1 MFVWTDKELNEE
13 QSAVVKDDANI
24 LLVAC
29 PGSGKTRT
37 LTYKVANELSKLDS
51 HKKFVIAI
59 TYTNRAADEIK
70 ERIELLGVPTKQL
83 WIGTIHSFCNE
94 WILKPYSSLLD
105 VLKFG
110 YRIMDSNESENILNE
125 FCSEYDNPRITHW
138 DCGHYAT
145 TTGIVQKIQY
155 GNKYNS
161 VSEVLQ
167 NYFGYLE
174 ENKFI
179 SYELMLLYSHQLLD
193 ENPVIA
199 STLSKLFEIILVDE
213 YQDTKEIQYHIISK
227 LWNSGQGATRAL
239 IVGDP
244 NQTIYGGLGGYPI
257 DISDLENLSGLKFKR
272 LELEQNYRSSS
283 SIVDYFDKYK
293 TFENVVLASG
303 KEKDYASIVSFN
315 NQVHVDNLVKEM
327 SRLLRHNVEELGID
341 PNEICI
347 LGPQWIHLAPISRSL
362 MIEMPEY
369 NFNGPG
375 MAPFSRDL
383 DNFWYKLSRIVLT
396 EASPRMYL
404 RRLRWAN
411 EVLGELEDSGFNI
424 DNINHK
430 IILRTCNAITID
442 EINGLKYLK
451 SFFETF
457 LEILN
462 IDITTNNALS
472 ESFTSFFDS
481 SQKRIDRIKNEG
493 NDFIEH
499 IDSFKK
505 VFQQKD
511 GTTISTIHGVKGA
524 EFDTV
529 IAFGLLQGYVPHFL
543 DSGGDES
550 ANRLLYVIG
559 SRARKNL
566 HLISETGRRN
576 RRGVLYTPTNVLAR
590 VNHTYDEV

>member
-13 QSAVVKDDANI
+13 QSAVVRDNDNI

-37 LTYKVANELSKLDS
+37 LTYKVANELSKLES

-59 TYTNRAADEIK
+59 TYTNRAANEIK
-70 ERIELLGVPTKQL
+70 ERIELLGVPTEQL

-94 WILKPYSSLLD
+94 WILKPYSSLLEK
-105 VLKFG
+105 LKFG
-110 YRIMDSNESENILNE
+110 YRIMDSNESENILSE
-125 FCSEYDNPRITHW
+125 YCAEYDNPRITHW
-138 DCGHYAT
+138 DCDHYAT

-155 GNKYNS
+155 GYKYDS
-161 VSEVLQ
+161 VSEVLE
-167 NYFGYLE
+167 NYFRYLD
-174 ENKFI
+174 ENKFV
-179 SYELMLLYSHQLLD
+179 SYELMLLYAHQLLE
-193 ENPVIA
+193 ENSMI
-199 STLSKLFEIILVDE
+199 SNTLSKLFEIILVDE

-227 LWNSGQGATRAL
+227 IWNSAQGNTRAL

-257 DISDLENLSGLKFKR
+257 EKEALEALSGLEFKR
-272 LELEQNYRSSS
+272 LELEQNYRSSV
-283 SIVDYFDKYK
+283 SIVNYFDKYK
-293 TFENVVLASG
+293 TIENNVTASG
-303 KEKDYASIVSFN
+303 RERDYASIISYN
-315 NQVHVDNLVKEM
+315 NQVHVDNLVQEM
-327 SRLLRHNVEELGID
+327 SRLLRYNVEELGID

-369 NFNGPG
+369 SFNGPG

-383 DNFWYKLSRIVLT
+383 ENFWYKLSRIVLT

-404 RRLRWAN
+404 RRLRWGN
-411 EVLGELEDSGFNI
+411 EVLGELEDAGCNI
-424 DNINHK
+424 DNIDHK
-430 IILRTCNAITID
+430 TILRTCNAINIQET
-442 EINGLKYLK
+442 NGLKYLK
-451 SFFETF
+451 SFFKMF
-457 LEILN
+457 LDILD
-462 IDITTNNALS
+462 IDINTNNALS
-472 ESFTSFFDS
+472 VSFTSFFDS

-529 IAFGLLQGYVPHFL
+529 IAFGLLQDYVPHFL

-576 RRGVLYTPTNVLAR
+576 RRGILYTPTNVLAS
-590 VNHTYDEV
+590 VHHTYDEI

>member
-1 MFVWTDKELNEE
+1 MFVWTEKELNEE
-13 QSAVVKDDANI
+13 QSAVVRDNDNI

-37 LTYKVANELSKLDS
+37 LTYKVANELSRLKS

-59 TYTNRAADEIK
+59 TYTNRAANEIK
-70 ERIELLGVPTKQL
+70 ERIELLGISTEQL

-94 WILKPYSSLLD
+94 WILKPYSSLLQE
-105 VLKFG
+105 LKFG
-110 YRIMDSNESENILNE
+110 YRIMDANESENLLNE
-125 FCSEYDNPRITHW
+125 ICASYGKPRITSW
-138 DCGHYAT
+138 DCGHYASIN
-145 TTGIVQKIQY
+145 GIIQIKKTDRVSAVLNDY
-155 GNKYNS
+155 FKY
-161 VSEVLQ
+161 LDQ
-167 NYFGYLE
+167 N
-174 ENKFI
+174 NFI
-179 SYELMLLYSHQLLD
+179 SYELMLFYAHQLLE
-193 ENPVIA
+193 ENSIIA
-199 STLSKLFEIILVDE
+199 NTLSKLFEIILVDE

-227 LWNSGQGATRAL
+227 IWNSTQGNTRAL

-257 DISDLENLSGLKFKR
+257 EKSELEKLSGLEFKQ
-272 LELEQNYRSSS
+272 LKLEQNYRSSTT
-283 SIVDYFDKYK
+283 IVKYFDNYK
-293 TFENVVLASG
+293 TIDNVVIATG
-303 KEKDYASIVSFN
+303 KEKDYPSIITFN
-315 NQVHVDNLVKEM
+315 NQIHIDNLVQEM
-327 SRLLRHNVEELGID
+327 SRLLRFNVEELGID

-362 MIEMPEY
+362 MIEMPNY

-396 EASPRMYL
+396 EASPRMYI

-411 EVLGELEDSGFNI
+411 EILRDLEYAGYNI
-424 DNINHK
+424 NTINHK
-430 IILRTCNAITID
+430 TILRICNGIVIEET
-442 EINGLKYLK
+442 NGLKYLDL
-451 SFFETF
+451 FFRTF
-457 LEILN
+457 LDKLGFELS
-462 IDITTNNALS
+462 TNVSLS
-472 ESFTSFFDS
+472 ESFNSFFDS
-481 SQKRIDRIKNEG
+481 SRKRIDRIKKGG
-493 NDFIEH
+493 NSFIEH

-529 IAFGLLQGYVPHFL
+529 IAFGLLEGYVPH
-543 DSGGDES
+543 SMEGNGIET

-566 HLISETGRRN
+566 HLISEKGRKN
-576 RRGVLYTPTNVLAR
+576 WKNEPYYPTNVLSEI
-590 VNHTYDEV
+590 VYGYDDF

>member
-1 MFVWTDKELNEE
+1 MFVWTDKEINDE
-13 QSAVVKDDANI
+13 QSAVVKDNDNI

-37 LTYKVANELSKLDS
+37 LTYKVANELSKLNS

-59 TYTNRAADEIK
+59 TYTNRAANEIK
-70 ERIELLGVPTKQL
+70 ERIELLGVPTDQL

-94 WILKPYSSLLD
+94 WILKPYASLLEK
-105 VLKFG
+105 LKFG
-110 YRIMDSNESENILNE
+110 YRIMDANESDNLINE
-125 FCSEYDNPRITHW
+125 MCKGYDKPKITLW

-145 TTGIVQKIQY
+145 INGIVQVVSSGY
-155 GNKYNS
+155 KYVN
-161 VSEVLQ
+161 VSSVLQ
-167 NYFGYLE
+167 EYFTYLDE
-174 ENKFI
+174 HNFI
-179 SYELMLLYSHQLLD
+179 SYELMLLYANQLLE
-193 ENPVIA
+193 ENPIIA
-199 STLSKLFEIILVDE
+199 NTLSKLFEIILVDE

-227 LWNSGQGATRAL
+227 IWNSAQNKTRAL

-257 DISDLENLSGLKFKR
+257 KKLELEKLSGLKFKR
-272 LELEQNYRSSS
+272 LELEQNYRSSV
-283 SIVDYFDKYK
+283 SIVNYFDKYK
-293 TFENVVLASG
+293 TIENIVVASG
-303 KEKDYASIVSFN
+303 KEKDYDSIISFN
-315 NQVHVDNLVKEM
+315 NQVHVDNLVKEI
-327 SRLLRHNVEELGID
+327 SRLLKHNVEVLGID

-347 LGPQWIHLAPISRSL
+347 LGPQWIHLAPLSRSL

-369 NFNGPG
+369 SFNGPG

-396 EASPRMYL
+396 EASPKMYL

-411 EVLGELEDSGFNI
+411 EVLKDLEDSGFNVDDI
-424 DNINHK
+424 YHK
-430 IILRTCNAITID
+430 SILKVCNSIRID
-442 EINGLKYLK
+442 ETEGLLYLQL
-451 SFFETF
+451 FFETF
-457 LEILN
+457 LEELGIDLSTN
-462 IDITTNNALS
+462 ISLT

-481 SQKRIDRIKNEG
+481 ARKRIERIKKEG
-493 NDFIEH
+493 NEFIEH

-529 IAFGLLQGYVPHFL
+529 IAFGLLEGYVPH
-543 DSGGDES
+543 SKDENGTET
-550 ANRLLYVIG
+550 ANRMLYVVG

-566 HLISETGRRN
+566 HLISEKGRKN
-576 RRGVLYTPTNVLAR
+576 WKNEPYFPTNVLSQII
-590 VNHTYDEV
+590 HQYDEL

>member
-13 QSAVVKDDANI
+13 QSVVVKDNANI

-59 TYTNRAADEIK
+59 TYTNRAANEIK
-70 ERIELLGVPTKQL
+70 ERIELLGVATNQL

-94 WILKPYSSLLD
+94 WILKPYSALLE

-110 YRIMDSNESENILNE
+110 YRIIDSNESENLLND
-125 FCSEYDNPRITHW
+125 FCASYDYPRITHW
-138 DCGHYAT
+138 DCGHYASIN
-145 TTGIVQKIQY
+145 GIVQGIQY
-155 GNKYNS
+155 GSKFNN
-161 VSEVLQ
+161 VSEALDD
-167 NYFGYLE
+167 YFAYLE

-227 LWNSGQGATRAL
+227 IWHSGQGVTRAL

-257 DISDLENLSGLKFKR
+257 EKDELEKLAGLEFKK
-272 LELEQNYRSSS
+272 LELEQNYRSSLQ
-283 SIVDYFDKYK
+283 IVDYFDKYK

-303 KEKDYASIVSFN
+303 KEKDYDSTISFN
-315 NQVHVDNLVKEM
+315 NQVHVDNLVKEI
-327 SRLLRHNVEELGID
+327 SRLLKHNVEELGID

-347 LGPQWIHLAPISRSL
+347 LGPQWIHLAPISRNL

-369 NFNGPG
+369 SFNGPG
-375 MAPFSRDL
+375 MAPFSRDIE
-383 DNFWYKLSRIVLT
+383 NFWYKLSRIVLT

-411 EVLGELEDSGFNI
+411 EVLKDLEDSGCNVDKITHKTVLRVCNNI
-424 DNINHK
+424 S
-430 IILRTCNAITID
+430 ID
-442 EINGLKYLK
+442 EDNGLIYLQ

-457 LEILN
+457 LENLN
-462 IDITTNNALS
+462 IDIAANISLT

-481 SQKRIDRIKNEG
+481 SKKRIDRIKKEG

-499 IDSFKK
+499 IDNFKK

-511 GTTISTIHGVKGA
+511 GTTISTIHGIKGA

-529 IAFGLLQGYVPHFL
+529 IAFGLLQGYIPHSM
-543 DSGGDES
+543 DANGDET
-550 ANRLLYVIG
+550 ANRLLYVVG

-566 HLISETGRRN
+566 HLISEIGRKN
-576 RRGVLYTPTNVLAR
+576 WKNELYYPTDVLSRL
-590 VNHTYDEV
+590 NHPYDEI

>member
-13 QSAVVKDDANI
+13 QGAVVKDDANI

-70 ERIELLGVPTKQL
+70 ERIELLGVSTSQL

-94 WILKPYSSLLD
+94 WILKPYYSLLE

-110 YRIMDSNESENILNE
+110 YRIMDSNESENLLNE
-125 FCSEYDNPRITHW
+125 ICSGYGKPRVTSW
-138 DCGHYAT
+138 DCGHYAGIN
-145 TTGIVQKIQY
+145 GIVQSIQSGY
-155 GNKYNS
+155 KYENAS
-161 VSEVLQ
+161 AALQ
-167 NYFGYLE
+167 DYFSYLE
-174 ENKFI
+174 ENNFI

-199 STLSKLFEIILVDE
+199 NTLSKLFEIILVDE

-227 LWNSGQGATRAL
+227 IWHSGQGITRAL
-239 IVGDP
+239 VVGDP

-257 DISDLENLSGLKFKR
+257 EQKELQKLSGLEFKK

-303 KEKDYASIVSFN
+303 KERDYESIVSFN

-327 SRLLRHNVEELGID
+327 SRLLRHSVEVLGID

-375 MAPFSRDL
+375 MAPFSRDIE
-383 DNFWYKLSRIVLT
+383 NFWYKLSRIVLT

-411 EVLGELEDSGFNI
+411 EILSDLEDSGYNL
-424 DNINHK
+424 DGINHK
-430 IILRTCNAITID
+430 TILRVCNSISID
-442 EINGLKYLK
+442 EDNGLKYLQL
-451 SFFETF
+451 FFETF
-457 LEILN
+457 LENLN
-462 IDITTNNALS
+462 IDLRTNISLT

-481 SQKRIDRIKNEG
+481 SRKRIDRIKQEG

-529 IAFGLLQGYVPHFL
+529 IAFGLLEGYIPHFM
-543 DSGGDES
+543 DASGDES
-550 ANRLLYVIG
+550 AKRLLYVIG

-566 HLISETGRRN
+566 HLISEKNRKNRRN
-576 RRGVLYTPTNVLAR
+576 QEYQPTRVLLEIK
-590 VNHTYDEV
+590 HEYDIL

>member
-13 QSAVVKDDANI
+13 QSAVVKDNDNI

-59 TYTNRAADEIK
+59 TYTNRAANEIK
-70 ERIELLGVPTKQL
+70 ERIELLGVPTDQL

-94 WILKPYSSLLD
+94 WILKPYSSLLEK
-105 VLKFG
+105 LKFG
-110 YRIMDSNESENILNE
+110 YRIMDSNESENLINE
-125 FCSEYDNPRITHW
+125 ICKGYDKPKITFW
-138 DCGHYAT
+138 DCKHYANID
-145 TTGIVQKIQY
+145 GIVQVTNSGY
-155 GNKYNS
+155 KYDG
-161 VSEVLQ
+161 VSAVLQ
-167 NYFGYLE
+167 EYFAFLDKH
-174 ENKFI
+174 NFI
-179 SYELMLLYSHQLLD
+179 SYEHMLLYAHQLLE
-193 ENPVIA
+193 ENPVI
-199 STLSKLFEIILVDE
+199 SNTLSKLFEIILVDE

-227 LWNSGQGATRAL
+227 IWNSGQGATRAL

-257 DISDLENLSGLKFKR
+257 EKEELEALSGLRFKR
-272 LELEQNYRSSS
+272 LELEQNYRSSL
-283 SIVDYFDKYK
+283 SIVNYFDMYK
-293 TFENVVLASG
+293 TIENNVVASG
-303 KEKDYASIVSFN
+303 KEKGYCSIISYN
-315 NQVHVDNLVKEM
+315 NEVHVDNLVNEM
-327 SRLLRHNVEELGID
+327 SRLLRYNVEELGID

-347 LGPQWIHLAPISRSL
+347 LGPQWVHLAPISRSL

-411 EVLGELEDSGFNI
+411 EVLRDLEDSGYNV
-424 DNINHK
+424 DGINHK
-430 IILRTCNAITID
+430 SILKICNGITVTETHGIT
-442 EINGLKYLK
+442 YLQL
-451 SFFETF
+451 FFEIF
-457 LEILN
+457 LEELGVD
-462 IDITTNNALS
+462 IDTNVSLT
-472 ESFTSFFDS
+472 ESFNSFFDS
-481 SQKRIDRIKNEG
+481 SRKRIERIKKDG

-529 IAFGLLQGYVPHFL
+529 IAFGLLEGYVPH
-543 DSGGDES
+543 SNDENGIET

-566 HLISETGRRN
+566 HLISEKGRKN
-576 RRGVLYTPTNVLAR
+576 WKKETLYPTDVLAQIS
-590 VNHTYDEV
+590 HKYDTI

>member
-59 TYTNRAADEIK
+59 TYTNRAANEIK
-70 ERIELLGVPTKQL
+70 ERIELLGVSTNQL

-94 WILKPYSSLLD
+94 WILKPYSALLE

-110 YRIMDSNESENILNE
+110 YRIMDGNESDNLLSDL
-125 FCSEYDNPRITHW
+125 CSAYNYPRITHW
-138 DCGHYAT
+138 DCGHYASIN
-145 TTGIVQKIQY
+145 GIVQGVQY
-155 GNKYNS
+155 GGKYNN
-161 VSEVLQ
+161 VSAVLQ
-167 NYFGYLE
+167 DYFTFLD
-174 ENKFI
+174 ENNFI

-199 STLSKLFEIILVDE
+199 KTLSKLFEIILVDE

-227 LWNSGQGATRAL
+227 IWHSGQGATRAL

-257 DISDLENLSGLKFKR
+257 EKTELEKLSGLEFKK

-303 KEKDYASIVSFN
+303 KERDYVSIVSFN

-327 SRLLRHNVEELGID
+327 SRLLKHNVEVLGID

-375 MAPFSRDL
+375 MAPFSRDIE
-383 DNFWYKLSRIVLT
+383 NFWYKLSRIVLT

-411 EVLGELEDSGFNI
+411 EILKDLVDSGYNVDDI
-424 DNINHK
+424 THK
-430 IILRTCNAITID
+430 SILRTCNGITID
-442 EINGLKYLK
+442 ETNGLDYLQ

-457 LEILN
+457 LDELN
-462 IDITTNNALS
+462 IDLTTNISLT

-481 SQKRIDRIKNEG
+481 SRKRIDRIKKEG
-493 NDFIEH
+493 NSFIEH

-529 IAFGLLQGYVPHFL
+529 IAFGLLEGYVPHSR
-543 DSGGDES
+543 DANGDET
-550 ANRLLYVIG
+550 ANRLLYVVG

-566 HLISETGRRN
+566 HLISETGRKN
-576 RRGVLYTPTNVLAR
+576 WKNEPYFPTKVLSQII
-590 VNHTYDEV
+590 HEYDEL